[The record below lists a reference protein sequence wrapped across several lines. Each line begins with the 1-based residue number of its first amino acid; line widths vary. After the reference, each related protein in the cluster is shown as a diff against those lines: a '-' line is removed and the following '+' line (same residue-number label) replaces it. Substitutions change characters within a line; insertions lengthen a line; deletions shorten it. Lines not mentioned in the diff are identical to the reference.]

1 MLLIYCLELGDC
13 HSWIPHPCFDPT
25 DTSAVLDASKA
36 VGATRPSCYLVGLD
50 CYTLA
55 ISGKKDEVEEKWSE
69 FDSSTVVQLL
79 IRHCPALEMPDSISK
94 FHGLHG
100 IKAYNTTILDWG
112 ESAALTNANHPD
124 LVTLYLARVNMT
136 DGVLPMGFQSA
147 DFPQN
152 LNDIELCVT
161 NLRSLPDDLDSKWHQ
176 QAGLQFEYSQL
187 VAIPAVLL
195 RLEPMFFALTGN
207 PITDIP
213 PEVFE
218 LPGLA
223 TLGLG
228 QMNLKELPRNVTNL
242 SPTLRALFLD
252 GTKISFFW
260 PWADELITRD
270 EDWSVLVVTDTP
282 YCADLQQIQSGSA
295 STFSVPRR
303 LNSHPSSWTRHRRTS
318 HRSRTSFAVM
328 ASSGHTTSSTWTTT
342 TWQSVRHLHYK
353 SYHPKSTVEQQ
364 CSSI

>member
-1 MLLIYCLELGDC
+1 MQVRP
-13 HSWIPHPCFDPT
+13 W
-25 DTSAVLDASKA
+25 
-36 VGATRPSCYLVGLD
+36 GATRPSCYLVGLD

-213 PEVFE
+213 QRF
-218 LPGLA
+218 
-223 TLGLG
+223 
-228 QMNLKELPRNVTNL
+228 
-242 SPTLRALFLD
+242 
-252 GTKISFFW
+252 
-260 PWADELITRD
+260 
-270 EDWSVLVVTDTP
+270 
-282 YCADLQQIQSGSA
+282 
-295 STFSVPRR
+295 
-303 LNSHPSSWTRHRRTS
+303 
-318 HRSRTSFAVM
+318 
-328 ASSGHTTSSTWTTT
+328 
-342 TWQSVRHLHYK
+342 
-353 SYHPKSTVEQQ
+353 
-364 CSSI
+364 